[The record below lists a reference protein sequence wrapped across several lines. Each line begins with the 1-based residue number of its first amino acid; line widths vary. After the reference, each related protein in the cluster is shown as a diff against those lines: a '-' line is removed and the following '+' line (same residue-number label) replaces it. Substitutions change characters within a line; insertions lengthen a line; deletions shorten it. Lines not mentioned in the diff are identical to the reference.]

1 MSIGYVM
8 FILAL
13 DAENVINIEN
23 DCMEETPAYK
33 SPVCT
38 MPKPT
43 DGPDDEYVS
52 YGSPLGS
59 ATTAKREIDV
69 VSKPRS

>member
-8 FILAL
+8 FILTL

-52 YGSPLGS
+52 YGSPL
-59 ATTAKREIDV
+59 
-69 VSKPRS
+69 